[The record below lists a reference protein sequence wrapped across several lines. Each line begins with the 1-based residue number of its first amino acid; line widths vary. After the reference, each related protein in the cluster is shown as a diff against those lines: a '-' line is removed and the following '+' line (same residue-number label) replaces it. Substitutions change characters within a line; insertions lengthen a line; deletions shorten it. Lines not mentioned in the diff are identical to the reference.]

1 MNDIKTP
8 DSKELR
14 EMARTLLKVKRWAQ
28 ITLPAE
34 IRRELKLSEGDYLEA
49 QRVEGG
55 VLLKPVHIEQR
66 QQLEQDTLS
75 LEEWEQLQ
83 ADIAEGAAV
92 SAERDKEIA
101 KEYLPLEEELWR
113 KL

>member
-1 MNDIKTP
+1 
-8 DSKELR
+8 
-14 EMARTLLKVKRWAQ
+14 MARTLLKVKRWAQ
-28 ITLPAE
+28 ITLPAD

-49 QRVEGG
+49 EKVEGG

-66 QQLEQDTLS
+66 EQPDQDTVS

-83 ADIAEGAAV
+83 ADIAEGATVWAD
-92 SAERDKEIA
+92 RDKEIA
-101 KEYLPLEEELWR
+101 EEYLPLEEELWR